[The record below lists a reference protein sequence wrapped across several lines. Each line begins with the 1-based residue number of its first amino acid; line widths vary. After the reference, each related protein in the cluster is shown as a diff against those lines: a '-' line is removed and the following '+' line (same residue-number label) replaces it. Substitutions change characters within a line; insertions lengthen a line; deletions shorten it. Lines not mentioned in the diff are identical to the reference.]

1 MIKFQLFDSANS
13 YQCHFAEISTF
24 VVSISH
30 YMRAFFNYQALKLGS
45 DFTLPSDAA
54 FLDVSVLRARRLI
67 LSLSAYA
74 AIATNLSRPLLRSR
88 AFLFG
93 CCSAFLWKLMVPTCT
108 PK

>member
-1 MIKFQLFDSANS
+1 MIKFQMFDSANS

-54 FLDVSVLRARRLI
+54 FLDVSVLFFMRDTAVSHNICVSR
-67 LSLSAYA
+67 SACMRCDRY
-74 AIATNLSRPLLRSR
+74 
-88 AFLFG
+88 
-93 CCSAFLWKLMVPTCT
+93 
-108 PK
+108 